1 MRENQNE
8 QTEENQM
15 QKIKKSA
22 YEQTTGQSSRS
33 KLFACLAYI
42 PPVWI
47 VSFFAER
54 KNPFVRFHVKQG
66 MKLTLLTLVIGSVAW
81 VLNVFFSKIFS
92 YAVLTPTPDDINHVT
107 TGVNAVG
114 QTLCTIVAFVA
125 SIILVAYAM
134 YGIITACRSKM
145 SELPLL
151 DMSRTKNADKTDD
164 I

>member
-1 MRENQNE
+1 MRENSSKQK
-8 QTEENQM
+8 EEKQM
-15 QKIKKSA
+15 QKVKKSA
-22 YEQTTGQSSRS
+22 YQQTKRQSSRS

-42 PPVWI
+42 PPMWI
-47 VSFFAER
+47 ISFFSER

-66 MKLTLLTLVIGSVAW
+66 IRLTLLTLVIGSVAW

-92 YAVLTPTPDDINHVT
+92 YAVLTPTPEDINHDT

-125 SIILVAYAM
+125 SIILVSYAM
-134 YGIITACRSKM
+134 YGIAAACRSKM
-145 SELPLL
+145 AQLPLL
-151 DMSRTKNADKTDD
+151 GMHWTKNTDKTDD